1 METWKRRRGAKER
14 TWLERHKE
22 RSVFA
27 GLCNCAD
34 LIGGERKTISLS
46 RSSAL
51 RKGKGGERKRGDVRW
66 RKRVKQCALL
76 AACLRVYKCTRC
88 AEKQS
93 DKEATKDS
101 NEKKRGCD

>member
-1 METWKRRRGAKER
+1 MKEDM
-14 TWLERHKE
+14 LERHKE

-46 RSSAL
+46 RSSVL
-51 RKGKGGERKRGDVRW
+51 RKGKEKGGCWMEKKSKTV
-66 RKRVKQCALL
+66 CASG
-76 AACLRVYKCTRC
+76 CVFESVYCTRC

-101 NEKKRGCD
+101 NEKKRVRLKREKSGF